1 MSNDF
6 YIAFLTGWFVLIV
19 FWSTIII
26 FVYIR
31 KPPNAK
37 LTKKVFL
44 ASYGVFF
51 VILIISSGGD
61 YMCYFESTKYNHTYY
76 RTAVAFRI
84 LLDDFGLNKSSSI
97 ALASFSS
104 FLSYNIYSLVTQ
116 YALTFLR
123 LRNSS
128 HRICYLCYSPV

>member
-6 YIAFLTGWFVLIV
+6 YIAILTGWFVLII

-44 ASYGVFF
+44 VSYGIFLMML
-51 VILIISSGGD
+51 ILI
-61 YMCYFESTKYNHTYY
+61 
-76 RTAVAFRI
+76 
-84 LLDDFGLNKSSSI
+84 LLFNNAD
-97 ALASFSS
+97 SF
-104 FLSYNIYSLVTQ
+104 F
-116 YALTFLR
+116 
-123 LRNSS
+123 
-128 HRICYLCYSPV
+128 